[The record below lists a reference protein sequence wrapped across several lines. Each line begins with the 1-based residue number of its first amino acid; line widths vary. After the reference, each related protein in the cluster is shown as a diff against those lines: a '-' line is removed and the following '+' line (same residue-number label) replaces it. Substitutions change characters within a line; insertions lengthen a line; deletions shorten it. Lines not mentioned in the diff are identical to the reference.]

1 MRDPTQTQS
10 TSPEMLSE
18 AVDGFLVIT
27 GAAGFIGS
35 RLVRKL
41 YEKHNCR
48 KLLLVDEMEFF
59 STRLCCEAFRNY
71 KGLKFL
77 SPADFQNQ
85 FEKAQLEVAAVFHIG
100 ACSRTDEMRVNYLR
114 ENNTRYSQRIW
125 EACSSQKIPLY
136 YASSAAT
143 YGAGEL
149 GYVDDPSLIPQLK
162 PLNPYGQSKQDFD
175 VWVLEQIKNGSQPPH
190 WAGFKFFNVYGPGEE
205 HKGSQA
211 TVMFHAYTQFKKKGV
226 MTLFR
231 SHKEGV
237 KDGEQKRDFVF
248 VDDVCNVIWS
258 FYVNRHTSGIYNV
271 GTGRARTFLA
281 LTEATAAAMG
291 IPCKVDWID
300 TPAQLRAHYQY
311 FTEADLQRLRKAGY
325 HEEFIDIEEG
335 ARRTIEEWSSS
346 LEGNH
351 S

>member
-1 MRDPTQTQS
+1 
-10 TSPEMLSE
+10 
-18 AVDGFLVIT
+18 
-27 GAAGFIGS
+27 
-35 RLVRKL
+35 
-41 YEKHNCR
+41 
-48 KLLLVDEMEFF
+48 
-59 STRLCCEAFRNY
+59 
-71 KGLKFL
+71 
-77 SPADFQNQ
+77 
-85 FEKAQLEVAAVFHIG
+85 
-100 ACSRTDEMRVNYLR
+100 
-114 ENNTRYSQRIW
+114 
-125 EACSSQKIPLY
+125 
-136 YASSAAT
+136 
-143 YGAGEL
+143 
-149 GYVDDPSLIPQLK
+149 
-162 PLNPYGQSKQDFD
+162 
-175 VWVLEQIKNGSQPPH
+175 
-190 WAGFKFFNVYGPGEE
+190 
-205 HKGSQA
+205 
-211 TVMFHAYTQFKKKGV
+211 MFHAYTQFKKKGV

-346 LEGNH
+346 LEGND